1 MDSGATYKIVKIMD
15 DDEDNV
21 ESGGK
26 DAKSLT
32 SPGLRDVVASLEI
45 LVISTTVAKYLD
57 LES

>member
-1 MDSGATYKIVKIMD
+1 MDGGATYKIVKIMD

-26 DAKSLT
+26 DDKSLT